1 MNKYYITYR
10 RKFAVSNSVCFGN
23 EAGLK
28 ILAGLAAFLL
38 LVAHSTTVTQAA
50 TIEIWAG
57 IEFETAQNVKEH
69 VEALTEHTVEVRPF
83 DINSIRAELVVA
95 DPRDAA
101 FPDAIWVPSDF
112 LGLSDYIDI
121 STIPNSWV
129 DKSRYEPKALEV
141 VDING
146 QLKALPVA
154 IGNQL
159 ALYSRN
165 QVRTPVTWE
174 LLIAQAQASSRKTI
188 AFPNPNMYFYLS
200 FHQLF
205 SNQPLSSRNIDGESV
220 VAIFDFIEHLESQG
234 VIASDC
240 DNQCARK
247 MFIEGEI
254 DYLIDGDWAYHQL
267 VEAEPN
273 LTINSL
279 PTYKGKKMA
288 SFSGAKVFAITEKGM
303 QDIEKQMVLREMVSY
318 LQSNRFSYLAR
329 SDAMMSP
336 FKDVNHKRMTSNQ
349 KDFTQMYRQFQAAQ
363 MMSSD
368 YYMAIVWEAS
378 ARALE
383 RYKLGMPKDEIPA
396 FYDDFVARYAKQVG
410 GKQ

>member
-1 MNKYYITYR
+1 MK
-10 RKFAVSNSVCFGN
+10 V
-23 EAGLK
+23 
-28 ILAGLAAFLL
+28 LAGLAALFPLI
-38 LVAHSTTVTQAA
+38 SCAA

-57 IEFETAQNVKEH
+57 IEFETAQKVKQHIES
-69 VEALTEHTVEVRPF
+69 LTDHTVEVRPF

-95 DPRDAA
+95 DPRDTA

-121 STIPNSWV
+121 STIPNQWV
-129 DKSRYEPKALEV
+129 NTRRYEQKALEV
-141 VDING
+141 VSING

-159 ALYSRN
+159 VLYSRDQLN
-165 QVRTPVTWE
+165 LPMTWE
-174 LLIAQAQASSRKTI
+174 RLIAMSRESLRTSI
-188 AFPNPNMYFYLS
+188 AFPNPNMYFYLA
-200 FHQLF
+200 FHQFF
-205 SNQPLSSRNIDGESV
+205 STQPLSSRNIDGESV
-220 VAIFDFIEHLESQG
+220 VSIFRFIEHLEQQG
-234 VIASDC
+234 VIAKDC
-240 DNQCARK
+240 DNDCARK
-247 MFIEGEI
+247 LFLKGEI
-254 DYLIDGDWAYHQL
+254 DYLIDGDWAYNELSQS
-267 VEAEPN
+267 EPN
-273 LTINSL
+273 LRINAL
-279 PTYKGKKMA
+279 PSYQGKRMA

-303 QDIEKQMVLREMVSY
+303 QDIEKQPVLREMVSY

-336 FKDVNHKRMTSNQ
+336 FKDVNQKRMATSQ
-349 KDFTQMYRQFQAAQ
+349 GSFTQMYHQFQAAQ

-396 FYDDFVARYAKQVG
+396 FYDDFVDRYAKKSG
-410 GKQ
+410 GKR

>member
-1 MNKYYITYR
+1 M
-10 RKFAVSNSVCFGN
+10 
-23 EAGLK
+23 K
-28 ILAGLAAFLL
+28 ILARLAALL
-38 LVAHSTTVTQAA
+38 PLVMYSASVTYAT

-57 IEFETAQNVKEH
+57 IEFETAQKVKQHIEM
-69 VEALTEHTVEVRPF
+69 LTEHTVEVRSF

-95 DPRDAA
+95 DPRDTA

-121 STIPNSWV
+121 STIPDSWV
-129 DKSRYEPKALEV
+129 DESRYEHKALEV
-141 VDING
+141 VNINS

-159 ALYSRN
+159 VLYSRHK
-165 QVRTPVTWE
+165 TIEPVTWE
-174 LLIAQAQASSRKTI
+174 ELIDQARASLRKTV

-205 SNQPLSSRNIDGESV
+205 SNQPLSSRNINGESV
-220 VAIFDFIEHLESQG
+220 VAVFDFIDELEHKG
-234 VIASDC
+234 VIASNC
-240 DNQCARK
+240 DNDCARQL
-247 MFIEGEI
+247 FIDGEI
-254 DYLIDGDWAYHQL
+254 DYLIDGDWAYHEL
-267 VEAEPN
+267 AEAEPN
-273 LTINSL
+273 LTINAL
-279 PTYKGKKMA
+279 PSYQGKRMV

-303 QDIEKQMVLREMVSY
+303 QDIDKQSVLREMVSY

-336 FKDVNHKRMTSNQ
+336 FKDVNQKRMALNQ
-349 KDFTQMYRQFQAAQ
+349 GDFTRMYQQFQAAQ
-363 MMSSD
+363 IMSSD

-396 FYDDFVARYAKQVG
+396 FYDDFVERYAKQLG
-410 GKQ
+410 GQR

>member
-1 MNKYYITYR
+1 MR
-10 RKFAVSNSVCFGN
+10 
-23 EAGLK
+23 
-28 ILAGLAAFLL
+28 ILTG
-38 LVAHSTTVTQAA
+38 LVAFFPLIAYAA

-57 IEFETAQNVKEH
+57 IEFETAQKVKQHIET
-69 VEALTEHTVEVRPF
+69 LTEHTVEVRRF

-95 DPRDAA
+95 DPRDTA

-121 STIPNSWV
+121 STIPDTWV
-129 DKSRYEPKALEV
+129 DESRYEEKALEV
-141 VDING
+141 VELKG

-159 ALYSRN
+159 VLYSRHKSS
-165 QVRTPVTWE
+165 THMSWE
-174 LLIAQAQASSRKTI
+174 QLIHLSQESSREVI
-188 AFPNPNMYFYLS
+188 AFPNPNMYFYLA

-205 SNQPLSSRNIDGESV
+205 SNQPLSSRSIDGESV
-220 VAIFDFIEHLESQG
+220 VAIFRFIEQLEQQG
-234 VIASDC
+234 VIARDC
-240 DNQCARK
+240 DNVCARQR
-247 MFIEGEI
+247 FLSGQV
-254 DYLIDGDWAYHQL
+254 DYLIDGDWAYSEL
-267 VEAEPN
+267 AESEPN
-273 LTINSL
+273 LTINAL
-279 PTYKGKKMA
+279 PTFQAKRMA

-303 QDIEKQMVLREMVSY
+303 QDIDKQMVLREMVSF

-336 FKDVNHKRMTSNQ
+336 FKDVNQKRMTSNQ
-349 KDFTQMYRQFQAAQ
+349 GSFSQMYQQFQAAQ

-368 YYMAIVWEAS
+368 YYMAIVWEAA

-396 FYDDFVARYAKQVG
+396 FYDDFVARYAERIG
-410 GKQ
+410 EH

>member
-1 MNKYYITYR
+1 MR
-10 RKFAVSNSVCFGN
+10 
-23 EAGLK
+23 
-28 ILAGLAAFLL
+28 ILTG
-38 LVAHSTTVTQAA
+38 LVAFFPLIAYAA

-57 IEFETAQNVKEH
+57 IEFETAQKVKQHIET
-69 VEALTEHTVEVRPF
+69 LTEHTVEVRRF

-95 DPRDAA
+95 DPRDTA

-121 STIPNSWV
+121 STIPDTWV
-129 DKSRYEPKALEV
+129 DESRYEEKALEV
-141 VDING
+141 VELNG

-159 ALYSRN
+159 VLYSRH
-165 QVRTPVTWE
+165 QSSTQMSWE
-174 LLIAQAQASSRKTI
+174 QFTHLSHESSREAI
-188 AFPNPNMYFYLS
+188 AFPNPNMYFYLA

-205 SNQPLSSRNIDGESV
+205 SNQQLSSRSIDGESV
-220 VAIFDFIEHLESQG
+220 VAIFRFIEQLEKQG
-234 VIASDC
+234 VIAREC
-240 DNQCARK
+240 DNVCARQC
-247 MFIEGEI
+247 FLSGQV
-254 DYLIDGDWAYHQL
+254 DYLIDGDWAYSEL
-267 VEAEPN
+267 IESEPN
-273 LTINSL
+273 LTINAL
-279 PTYKGKKMA
+279 PTYQGKGMA

-303 QDIEKQMVLREMVSY
+303 QDIDKQMVLREMVSF

-336 FKDVNHKRMTSNQ
+336 FKDVNQKRMTSNQ
-349 KDFTQMYRQFQAAQ
+349 GSFAQMYQQFQAAQ

-368 YYMAIVWEAS
+368 YYMAIVWEAA

-396 FYDDFVARYAKQVG
+396 FYDDFVARYAERIGEHQ
-410 GKQ
+410 